1 MNRLLRLSVAGLLVC
16 AAACY
21 HATIE
26 TGLTPST
33 VVIEKSWASVWLWGL
48 VPPSTVETASKC
60 PHGVAKVET
69 QLSFLNQLVDALTL
83 GIYTPMAIKVTCA
96 QSDHASVS
104 PTAPTIDVGPHATA
118 EQIGNAI
125 GRAAELSQRAG
136 VPVYIEY

>member
-1 MNRLLRLSVAGLLVC
+1 
-16 AAACY
+16 
-21 HATIE
+21 
-26 TGLTPST
+26 
-33 VVIEKSWASVWLWGL
+33 
-48 VPPSTVETASKC
+48 
-60 PHGVAKVET
+60 
-69 QLSFLNQLVDALTL
+69 
-83 GIYTPMAIKVTCA
+83 MAIKVTCA